1 MKPHSKNFNK
11 RLIKTP
17 KLYFYDT
24 GLLCYL
30 LNIRSAEDLQLHSQR
45 GAIFETYII
54 SELMKTCFN
63 AGEDAPFYFWR
74 DSQGHEVDLLI
85 ENGEELFPIE
95 IKSGQTIASSMFSGL
110 NYWQK
115 LSQCDGGM
123 LIYSGSNSYTR
134 NGMQV
139 RSWMEI

>member
-1 MKPHSKNFNK
+1 
-11 RLIKTP
+11 
-17 KLYFYDT
+17 
-24 GLLCYL
+24 
-30 LNIRSAEDLQLHSQR
+30 
-45 GAIFETYII
+45 
-54 SELMKTCFN
+54 MKTCFN

-85 ENGEELFPIE
+85 ENGEKLFPIE